1 MTLPKDLYT
10 KFAIGIIAGYLVG
23 TLGLPIH
30 FAIAQLIDLFYT
42 AAPATPGLPSPPPVL
57 FFLVSQLTMLAIVV
71 ISTIVAVLSPTP
83 LAAFRRLSYVLVP
96 CIIFTLFIQVSVLIF
111 GD

>member
-30 FAIAQLIDLFYT
+30 FAIAQILNLFYT
-42 AAPATPGLPSPPPVL
+42 ADPATPGPPPPPPEL
-57 FFLVSQLTMLAIVV
+57 FFLVSQLTMLAIVA
-71 ISTIVAVLSPTP
+71 ISTVVAVLSPTP
-83 LAAFRRLSYVLVP
+83 LAAFRRISFVLVP
-96 CIIFTLFIQVSVLIF
+96 CIIFTLFIHVSVLIF